1 MIENGEVRIGGKDG
15 EFVSVRRLSRTGRGG
30 WFDAE
35 VEVHCDCWHGKSR
48 ASFMRGELT
57 RFAEEIQILYEELHG
72 EARLEPIEPY
82 LTLSFAGDGK
92 GHIEVVGT
100 AQNHLGSGTKLSF
113 RLEADQTYLPA
124 IARAL
129 RAADST
135 EQI

>member
-1 MIENGEVRIGGKDG
+1 MTEKAEIRIGGKDG
-15 EFVSVRRLSRTGRGG
+15 EFISVRRLTRNSHEG

-35 VEVHCDCWHGKSR
+35 VEVQCDGWHGKIR

-57 RFAEEIQILYEELHG
+57 RFAEEIQILYKEFRG
-72 EARLEPIEPY
+72 EARVEPIEPH
-82 LTLSFAGDGK
+82 LTLSCEGDGK
-92 GHIEVVGT
+92 GHIKVVGT

-113 RLEADQTYLPA
+113 WLEADQTYLPV
-124 IARAL
+124 IVKAL